1 MSLIKVEHLTFSYP
15 ESLTPVFKDA
25 SFKLDTNWRLGLIGR
40 NGRGKTTLL
49 RLLLGELPYTGT
61 IASRTNFVYFPQ
73 TPADPTLL
81 ARDVLAEL
89 YPLAEDWQLRRELN
103 LLGLDADEVFWRPFD
118 TLSGGE
124 QTKLLLSGLF
134 LDEAS
139 FPLIDEPTNHLDLAG
154 REAVA
159 RYLSHK
165 PGFILVSHDR
175 TFLDAAIDHVL
186 ALNLSD
192 IEVHSGNFSSWQE
205 NFTRREAHEKEQNA
219 RLQHEIRQLKQAAQ
233 RTANWSDRVERTKI
247 GADDKGHVGHMAA
260 KMMKRSKAI
269 ETRRE
274 RAIEEKSQLL
284 KNIEQDEPLKLVPL
298 TYRADRLVSFEEV
311 QVRYAGVTIGAPRSF
326 TIHRSDRLFLDGP
339 NGSGKSSL
347 LRLLAGEPLDHSGR
361 VRIASGLIIS
371 YVPQRTDALRGNVFD
386 FAEAAQIDRTLFL
399 SFLRKMGFP
408 RDHFDRDMAT
418 FSEGQKKKVLL
429 AKSLS
434 EQAHLYVW
442 DEPLNYIDLASR
454 LQIETL
460 IKTYQPTMLLV
471 EHDRAFRD
479 AIATEVVTL

>member
-1 MSLIKVEHLTFSYP
+1 MSLINISHLSFSYP
-15 ESLTPVFKDA
+15 ESLTPVFEDL
-25 SFKLDTNWRLGLIGR
+25 SLKLDTNWRLGLIGR

-49 RLLLGELPYTGT
+49 RLLLGEMPYSGT
-61 IASRTNFVYFPQ
+61 ISNCANFVYFPQ

-81 ARDVLAEL
+81 ARDVLAGL

-103 LLGLDADEVFWRPFD
+103 LLGCDADEILWRPFD

-124 QTKLLLSGLF
+124 QTKALLAGLF
-134 LDEAS
+134 LDDAA

-175 TFLDAAIDHVL
+175 RFLDAAVDHIL
-186 ALNLSD
+186 AINPSD
-192 IEVHSGNFSSWQE
+192 IEIHNGNYSSWQE
-205 NFTRREAHEKEQNA
+205 NFARREAYEKTQNA
-219 RLQHEIRQLKQAAQ
+219 RLQKEIHHLQQAAQ
-233 RTANWSDRVERTKI
+233 RTASWSDHIERTKI
-247 GADDKGHVGHMAA
+247 GAADKGYVGHMAA
-260 KMMKRSKAI
+260 KMMKRSKAV
-269 ETRRE
+269 EARRE
-274 RAIEEKSQLL
+274 RTIEEKSRLL
-284 KNIEQDEPLKLVPL
+284 KDFEREQPLKLVPL
-298 TYRADRLVSFEEV
+298 TYRADRLVTFENV
-311 QVRYAGVTIGAPRSF
+311 QVRYNDTPIGAPHTF
-326 TIHRSDRLFLDGP
+326 TIHRGARLFLDGP
-339 NGSGKSSL
+339 NGCGKSSL
-347 LRLLAGEPLDHSGR
+347 LRLLANNAPAFSGR
-361 VRIASGLIIS
+361 LHIASGLIIS
-371 YVPQRTDALRGNVFD
+371 IVPQHTDTLAGSVFD
-386 FAEAAQIDRTLFL
+386 FAEAMHIDRTLFL
-399 SFLRKMGFP
+399 SFLRKMGFS

-454 LQIETL
+454 LQIEAL
-460 IKTYQPTMLLV
+460 IKKYQPTMLLV

-479 AIATEVVTL
+479 AIATEMIQL

>member
-1 MSLIKVEHLTFSYP
+1 MSLINISHLSFSYP
-15 ESLTPVFKDA
+15 ESLTPVFEDL
-25 SFKLDTNWRLGLIGR
+25 SLKLDTNWRLGLIGR

-49 RLLLGELPYTGT
+49 RLLLGEMPYSGT
-61 IASRTNFVYFPQ
+61 ISNCANFVYFPQ

-81 ARDVLAEL
+81 ARDVLAGL

-103 LLGLDADEVFWRPFD
+103 LLGCVADEILWRPFD

-124 QTKLLLSGLF
+124 QTKALLAGLF
-134 LDEAS
+134 LDDAA

-175 TFLDAAIDHVL
+175 HFLDAAVDHIL
-186 ALNLSD
+186 PINASD
-192 IEVHSGNFSSWQE
+192 IEIHNGNYSSWQD
-205 NFTRREAHEKEQNA
+205 NFARREAHEKAQNA
-219 RLQHEIRQLKQAAQ
+219 RLQHEIRQLKQAAA
-233 RTANWSDRVERTKI
+233 RTANWSDRVERAKI
-247 GADDKGHVGHMAA
+247 GAADKGHVGHMAA

-274 RAIEEKSQLL
+274 RAIEEKSKLL
-284 KNIEQDEPLKLVPL
+284 KNFEQDEPLKLVPL
-298 TYRADRLVSFEEV
+298 AYRAERLVSFEEV
-311 QVRYAGVTIGAPRSF
+311 QVRYAGVAIGTPHSF
-326 TIHRSDRLFLDGP
+326 TIHRGDRLFLDGP
-339 NGSGKSSL
+339 NGCGKSSL
-347 LRLLAGEPLDHSGR
+347 LHLLTPDAPDHSGR

-371 YVPQRTDALRGNVFD
+371 YVPQRTDALRGSVFD

-408 RDHFDRDMAT
+408 RDHFARDMTT

-454 LQIETL
+454 LQIEDL

>member
-1 MSLIKVEHLTFSYP
+1 MSLINISHLTFSYP
-15 ESLTPVFKDA
+15 ESLTPVFEDL
-25 SFKLDTNWRLGLIGR
+25 SLKLDTSWRLGLIGR

-49 RLLLGELPYTGT
+49 HLLAGDHPYTG
-61 IASRTNFVYFPQ
+61 SVSCSVSCVYFPQ
-73 TPADPTLL
+73 KPADPTLL
-81 ARDVLAEL
+81 AQDVLAEL
-89 YPLAEDWQLRRELN
+89 YPFAEDWQLRRELN
-103 LLGLDADEVFWRPFD
+103 LLGCDADEILWRPFD

-124 QTKLLLSGLF
+124 QTKALLAGLF
-134 LDEAS
+134 LDEAA

-159 RYLSHK
+159 RYLSRK

-175 TFLDAAIDHVL
+175 RFLDAAVDHIL
-186 ALNLSD
+186 AINASD
-192 IEVHSGNFSSWQE
+192 IEVHSGNYSSWQD
-205 NFTRREAHEKEQNA
+205 NFARREAHEKEQNA

-269 ETRRE
+269 EARRE
-274 RAIEEKSQLL
+274 RAIEEKSKLL
-284 KNIEQDEPLKLVPL
+284 KDFEHEQPLKLVPL
-298 TYRADRLVSFEEV
+298 TYRADRLVTFEEV
-311 QVRYAGVTIGAPRSF
+311 QVRYDEVAIGAPRSF
-326 TIHRSDRLFLDGP
+326 TIHRGDRLFLDGP
-339 NGSGKSSL
+339 NGCGKSSL
-347 LRLLAGEPLDHSGR
+347 LRLLTPDAPDHSGR

-371 YVPQRTDALRGNVFD
+371 YVPQRTDALRGSVFD
-386 FAEAAQIDRTLFL
+386 FAESAHVDRTLFL

-454 LQIETL
+454 LQIEDL

>member
-1 MSLIKVEHLTFSYP
+1 MSLIKVDHLTFSYP
-15 ESLTPVFKDA
+15 ASLTPVFRDV

-40 NGRGKTTLL
+40 GKTTFLHLL
-49 RLLLGELPYTGT
+49 AGDYPFTGT
-61 IASRTNFVYFPQ
+61 ISSHADCVYFPQ
-73 TPADPTLL
+73 RPADPSLFV
-81 ARDVLAEL
+81 RDVLAEL
-89 YPLAEDWQLRRELN
+89 YPLGEDWQLRRELN
-103 LLGLDADEVFWRPFD
+103 LLGCDADEILWRPFD

-124 QTKLLLSGLF
+124 QTKMLLAGLF
-134 LDEAS
+134 LDDAA

-159 RYLSHK
+159 RYLSRK

-175 TFLDAAIDHVL
+175 RFLDAAVDHIL
-186 ALNLSD
+186 AINASD
-192 IEVHSGNFSSWQE
+192 IEVHSGNYSSWQD
-205 NFTRREAHEKEQNA
+205 NFA
-219 RLQHEIRQLKQAAQ
+219 
-233 RTANWSDRVERTKI
+233 
-247 GADDKGHVGHMAA
+247 
-260 KMMKRSKAI
+260 
-269 ETRRE
+269 RRE
-274 RAIEEKSQLL
+274 RAIEEKSKLL
-284 KNIEQDEPLKLVPL
+284 KDFEHEQPLKLVPL
-298 TYRADRLVSFEEV
+298 TYRADRLVTFEEV
-311 QVRYAGVTIGAPRSF
+311 QVRYAGVAVGAPRSF
-326 TIHRSDRLFLDGP
+326 TIHRGDRLFLDGP

-361 VRIASGLIIS
+361 VLIASGLIIS
-371 YVPQRTDALRGNVFD
+371 YVAQRTDALRGSVFD

-408 RDHFDRDMAT
+408 RDHFDRDMTT

>member
-1 MSLIKVEHLTFSYP
+1 MSLINVEHLTFSYP
-15 ESLTPVFKDA
+15 SSLEPVFKDV
-25 SFKLDTNWRLGLIGR
+25 SFKLDTDWRLGLIGR
-40 NGRGKTTLL
+40 NGRGKTTFLKLL
-49 RLLLGELPYTGT
+49 MGEESHSGT
-61 IASRTNFVYFPQ
+61 ISCPVECIYFPQ

-81 ARDVLAEL
+81 SRDVLAEL
-89 YPLAEDWQLRRELN
+89 YPLAEDWQFRRELN
-103 LLGLDADEVFWRPFD
+103 LLKLDADDIFWRPFS

-124 QTKLLLSGLF
+124 QTKVLLAGLF
-134 LDEAS
+134 LDDVAL
-139 FPLIDEPTNHLDLAG
+139 PLIDEPTNHLDLAG

-159 RYLSHK
+159 RYLRRK
-165 PGFILVSHDR
+165 RGFILVSHDR
-175 TFLDAAIDHVL
+175 TFLDDCVDHILAI
-186 ALNLSD
+186 NPSD
-192 IEVHSGNFSSWQE
+192 IEIHNGNYSSWQE

-247 GADDKGHVGHMAA
+247 GAADKGYVGHMAA

-269 ETRRE
+269 EARRE
-274 RAIEEKSQLL
+274 RAIEEKSKLL
-284 KNIEQDEPLKLVPL
+284 KDFEHEQPLKLVPL
-298 TYRADRLVSFEEV
+298 TYRADRLVTFEEV
-311 QVRYAGVTIGAPRSF
+311 QVRYAGVAISAPRSF
-326 TIHRSDRLFLDGP
+326 TIHRGDRLFLDGP

-347 LRLLAGEPLDHSGR
+347 LRLLADEPLDHSGR

-408 RDHFDRDMAT
+408 HDHFDRDMTT

-479 AIATEVVTL
+479 AIVTEVVTL

>member
-1 MSLIKVEHLTFSYP
+1 MSLINISHLSFSYP
-15 ESLTPVFKDA
+15 ESLTPVFEDL
-25 SFKLDTNWRLGLIGR
+25 SLKLDTNWRLGLIGR

-49 RLLLGELPYTGT
+49 RLLLGEMPYSGT
-61 IASRTNFVYFPQ
+61 ISNCANFVYFPQ

-81 ARDVLAEL
+81 ARDVLAGL

-103 LLGLDADEVFWRPFD
+103 LLGCDADEILWRPFD

-124 QTKLLLSGLF
+124 QTKALLAGLF
-134 LDEAS
+134 LDDAA

-175 TFLDAAIDHVL
+175 HFLDAAIDHVL

-219 RLQHEIRQLKQAAQ
+219 RLQHEIRQLKQAAA

-284 KNIEQDEPLKLVPL
+284 KNIEQDEFLKLVPL
-298 TYRADRLVSFEEV
+298 TYRADRLVTFENV
-311 QVRYAGVTIGAPRSF
+311 QVRYNDTPIGAPHTF
-326 TIHRSDRLFLDGP
+326 TIHRGDRLFLDGP
-339 NGSGKSSL
+339 NGCGKSSL
-347 LRLLAGEPLDHSGR
+347 LHLLANNAPAFSGR
-361 VRIASGLIIS
+361 LHIASGLIIS
-371 YVPQRTDALRGNVFD
+371 IVPQHTDTLAGSVFD
-386 FAEAAQIDRTLFL
+386 FAEAMHIDCILFL
-399 SFLRKMGFP
+399 SFLRKMGFS
-408 RDHFDRDMAT
+408 RDQFDRDMRA
-418 FSEGQKKKVLL
+418 FSEGQKKKILL

-454 LQIETL
+454 LQIEAL
-460 IKTYQPTMLLV
+460 IKKYQPTMLLV
-471 EHDRAFRD
+471 EHDRAFQE
-479 AIATEVVTL
+479 AVATEVIQL

>member
-1 MSLIKVEHLTFSYP
+1 MSLININYLTFSYP
-15 ESLTPVFKDA
+15 SSLEPVFKDV
-25 SFKLDTNWRLGLIGR
+25 SFKLDTDWRLGLIGR

-49 RLLLGELPYTGT
+49 RLFLGELPYSGT
-61 IASRTNFVYFPQ
+61 ISNCTNFVYFPQ
-73 TPADPTLL
+73 TPVDSTLL

-103 LLGLDADEVFWRPFD
+103 LLGCDADEILWRPFD

-124 QTKLLLSGLF
+124 QTKALLAGLF
-134 LDEAS
+134 LDDAA

-159 RYLSHK
+159 RYLRRK
-165 PGFILVSHDR
+165 RGFILVSHDR

-247 GADDKGHVGHMAA
+247 GAADKGYVGHMAA

-269 ETRRE
+269 EARRE
-274 RAIEEKSQLL
+274 RAIEEKSKLL
-284 KNIEQDEPLKLVPL
+284 KDFEHEQPLKLVPL
-298 TYRADRLVSFEEV
+298 TYRADRLVTFENV
-311 QVRYAGVTIGAPRSF
+311 QVRYNDTPIGAPHTF
-326 TIHRSDRLFLDGP
+326 TIHRGDRLFLDGP
-339 NGSGKSSL
+339 NGCGKSSL
-347 LRLLAGEPLDHSGR
+347 LHLLANNAPAFSGR
-361 VRIASGLIIS
+361 LHIASGLIIS
-371 YVPQRTDALRGNVFD
+371 IVPQHTDTLAGSVFD

-408 RDHFDRDMAT
+408 RDHFDRDMTT

-479 AIATEVVTL
+479 AIATEVIQL

>member
-1 MSLIKVEHLTFSYP
+1 MSLINVEHLTFSYP
-15 ESLTPVFKDA
+15 SSLEPVFKDV
-25 SFKLDTNWRLGLIGR
+25 SFKLDTDWRLGLIGR

-49 RLLLGELPYTGT
+49 RLLLGEMPYSGT
-61 IASRTNFVYFPQ
+61 ISNCANFVYFPQ

-81 ARDVLAEL
+81 ARDVLAGL

-103 LLGLDADEVFWRPFD
+103 LLGCDADEILWRPFD

-124 QTKLLLSGLF
+124 QTKALLAGLF
-134 LDEAS
+134 LDDAA

-175 TFLDAAIDHVL
+175 RFLDAAVDHIL
-186 ALNLSD
+186 AINASD
-192 IEVHSGNFSSWQE
+192 IEIHNGNYSSWQD
-205 NFTRREAHEKEQNA
+205 NFARREAHEKAQNA
-219 RLQHEIRQLKQAAQ
+219 RLQSEIRQLKQAAA

-298 TYRADRLVSFEEV
+298 TY
-311 QVRYAGVTIGAPRSF
+311 
-326 TIHRSDRLFLDGP
+326 
-339 NGSGKSSL
+339 
-347 LRLLAGEPLDHSGR
+347 
-361 VRIASGLIIS
+361 
-371 YVPQRTDALRGNVFD
+371 
-386 FAEAAQIDRTLFL
+386 
-399 SFLRKMGFP
+399 
-408 RDHFDRDMAT
+408 
-418 FSEGQKKKVLL
+418 
-429 AKSLS
+429 
-434 EQAHLYVW
+434 
-442 DEPLNYIDLASR
+442 IDLASR
-454 LQIETL
+454 LQIEAL

-479 AIATEVVTL
+479 AIATEVIQL

>member
-1 MSLIKVEHLTFSYP
+1 MSLINISHLSFSYP
-15 ESLTPVFKDA
+15 ESLTPVFEDL
-25 SFKLDTNWRLGLIGR
+25 SLKLDTNWRLGLIGR

-49 RLLLGELPYTGT
+49 RLLLGEMPYSGT
-61 IASRTNFVYFPQ
+61 ISNCANFVYFPQ

-81 ARDVLAEL
+81 ARDVLAGL

-103 LLGLDADEVFWRPFD
+103 LLGCDADEILWRPFD

-124 QTKLLLSGLF
+124 QTKALLAGLF
-134 LDEAS
+134 LDDAA

-175 TFLDAAIDHVL
+175 RFLDAAVDHIL
-186 ALNLSD
+186 AINASD
-192 IEVHSGNFSSWQE
+192 IEIHNGNYSSWQD
-205 NFTRREAHEKEQNA
+205 NFARREAHEKAQNA
-219 RLQHEIRQLKQAAQ
+219 RLQSEIRQLKQAAA

-371 YVPQRTDALRGNVFD
+371 YVPQRTDDLRGNVFD

-408 RDHFDRDMAT
+408 RDHFDRDMRT
-418 FSEGQKKKVLL
+418 FSEGQKKKILL

-454 LQIETL
+454 LQIEAL
-460 IKTYQPTMLLV
+460 IKKYQPTMLLV
-471 EHDRAFRD
+471 EHDRAFQE
-479 AIATEVVTL
+479 AVATEVIQL

>member
-1 MSLIKVEHLTFSYP
+1 MSLINISHLSFSYP
-15 ESLTPVFKDA
+15 ESLTPVFEDL
-25 SFKLDTNWRLGLIGR
+25 SLKLDTNWRLGLIGR

-49 RLLLGELPYTGT
+49 RLLLGEMPYSGT
-61 IASRTNFVYFPQ
+61 ISNCANFVYFPQ

-81 ARDVLAEL
+81 ARDVLAGL

-103 LLGLDADEVFWRPFD
+103 LLGCDADEILWRPFD

-124 QTKLLLSGLF
+124 QTKALLAGLF
-134 LDEAS
+134 LDDAA

-175 TFLDAAIDHVL
+175 TFLDAAIDHML

-247 GADDKGHVGHMAA
+247 GAADKGHVGHMAA

-274 RAIEEKSQLL
+274 RAIEEKSKLL
-284 KNIEQDEPLKLVPL
+284 KNFEQDEPLKLVPL
-298 TYRADRLVSFEEV
+298 AYRAERLVSFEEV
-311 QVRYAGVTIGAPRSF
+311 QVRYAGVAIGTPHSF
-326 TIHRSDRLFLDGP
+326 TIHRGDRLFLDGP
-339 NGSGKSSL
+339 NGCGKSSL
-347 LRLLAGEPLDHSGR
+347 LHLLTPDAPDHSGR

-371 YVPQRTDALRGNVFD
+371 YVPQRTDALRGSVFD

-408 RDHFDRDMAT
+408 RDHFARDMTT

-454 LQIETL
+454 LQIEDL
-460 IKTYQPTMLLV
+460 IQKYQPTMLLV

>member
-1 MSLIKVEHLTFSYP
+1 MSLINVEHLTFSYP
-15 ESLTPVFKDA
+15 SSLEPVFKDV
-25 SFKLDTNWRLGLIGR
+25 SFKLDTDWRLGLIGR
-40 NGRGKTTLL
+40 NGRGKTTFLKLL
-49 RLLLGELPYTGT
+49 MGEESHSGT
-61 IASRTNFVYFPQ
+61 ISCPAECIYFPQ

-81 ARDVLAEL
+81 SCDVLAEL
-89 YPLAEDWQLRRELN
+89 YPLAEDWQFRRELN
-103 LLGLDADEVFWRPFD
+103 LLKLDADDIFWRPFS

-124 QTKLLLSGLF
+124 QTKVLLAGLF
-134 LDEAS
+134 LDDAAL
-139 FPLIDEPTNHLDLAG
+139 PLIDEPTNHLDLAG

-219 RLQHEIRQLKQAAQ
+219 RLQHEIRQLKQAAA

-247 GADDKGHVGHMAA
+247 GAADKGHVGHMAA

-274 RAIEEKSQLL
+274 RAIEEKSKLL
-284 KNIEQDEPLKLVPL
+284 KNFEQDEPLKLVPL
-298 TYRADRLVSFEEV
+298 AYRAERLVSFEEV
-311 QVRYAGVTIGAPRSF
+311 QVRYAGVAIGTPHSF
-326 TIHRSDRLFLDGP
+326 TIHRGDRLFLDGP
-339 NGSGKSSL
+339 NGCGKSSL
-347 LRLLAGEPLDHSGR
+347 LHLLTPDAPDHSGR
-361 VRIASGLIIS
+361 VRIASGLILS
-371 YVPQRTDALRGNVFD
+371 YVPQRTDALRGSVFD

-408 RDHFDRDMAT
+408 RDHFARDMTT

-454 LQIETL
+454 LQIEDL
-460 IKTYQPTMLLV
+460 IQKYQPTMLLV

>member
-1 MSLIKVEHLTFSYP
+1 MSLINISHLSFSYP
-15 ESLTPVFKDA
+15 ESLTPVFEDL
-25 SFKLDTNWRLGLIGR
+25 SLKLDTNWRLGLIGR

-49 RLLLGELPYTGT
+49 RLLLGEMPYSGT
-61 IASRTNFVYFPQ
+61 ISNCANFVYFPQ

-81 ARDVLAEL
+81 ARDVLAGL

-103 LLGLDADEVFWRPFD
+103 LLGCDADEILWRPFD

-124 QTKLLLSGLF
+124 QTKALLAGLF
-134 LDEAS
+134 LDDAA

-247 GADDKGHVGHMAA
+247 GAADKGHVGHMAA

-274 RAIEEKSQLL
+274 RAIEEKSKLL
-284 KNIEQDEPLKLVPL
+284 KNFEQDEPLKLVPL
-298 TYRADRLVSFEEV
+298 AYRAERLVSFEEV
-311 QVRYAGVTIGAPRSF
+311 QVRYAGVAIGTPHSF
-326 TIHRSDRLFLDGP
+326 TIHRGDRLFLDGP
-339 NGSGKSSL
+339 NGCGKSSL
-347 LRLLAGEPLDHSGR
+347 LHLLTPDAPDHSGR

-371 YVPQRTDALRGNVFD
+371 YVPQRTDALRGSVFD

-408 RDHFDRDMAT
+408 RDHFARDMTT

-454 LQIETL
+454 LQIEDL
-460 IKTYQPTMLLV
+460 IQKYQPTMLLV

>member
-1 MSLIKVEHLTFSYP
+1 MSLININHLTFSYP
-15 ESLTPVFKDA
+15 ESLTPVFKDL
-25 SFKLDTNWRLGLIGR
+25 SLRLDTNWRLGLIGR

-49 RLLLGELPYTGT
+49 HLLAGDHPYTG
-61 IASRTNFVYFPQ
+61 SVSCSVGCVYFPQ
-73 TPADPTLL
+73 KPADPTLL
-81 ARDVLAEL
+81 ARDVLTEL

-103 LLGLDADEVFWRPFD
+103 LLGCDADEILWRPFD

-175 TFLDAAIDHVL
+175 HFLDAAIDHVL

-192 IEVHSGNFSSWQE
+192 IEVHSGNYSSWQE
-205 NFTRREAHEKEQNA
+205 NFARREAHEKEQNA

-247 GADDKGHVGHMAA
+247 GAADKGHVGHMAV

-269 ETRRE
+269 EARRE
-274 RAIEEKSQLL
+274 RAIEEKSKLL
-284 KNIEQDEPLKLVPL
+284 KDFEHEQPLKLVPL
-298 TYRADRLVSFEEV
+298 TYRVDRLVTFEEV
-311 QVRYAGVTIGAPRSF
+311 QVRYADIAVGAPRSF
-326 TIHRSDRLFLDGP
+326 TIHRGDRLFLDGP

-347 LRLLAGEPLDHSGR
+347 LRLLADEPLDHSGR

-371 YVPQRTDALRGNVFD
+371 YVPQRTDALRGSVFD

-454 LQIETL
+454 LQIEEL
-460 IKTYQPTMLLV
+460 IKKYQPTMLLV

>member
-1 MSLIKVEHLTFSYP
+1 MSLINISHLTFSYP
-15 ESLTPVFKDA
+15 ESLTPVFEDL
-25 SFKLDTNWRLGLIGR
+25 SLKLDTSWRLGLIGR

-49 RLLLGELPYTGT
+49 HLLAGDHPYTG
-61 IASRTNFVYFPQ
+61 SVSCSVSCVYFPQ
-73 TPADPTLL
+73 KPADPTLL

-89 YPLAEDWQLRRELN
+89 YPFAEDWQLRRELN
-103 LLGLDADEVFWRPFD
+103 LLGCNADEILWRPFD

-124 QTKLLLSGLF
+124 QTKALLAGLF
-134 LDEAS
+134 LDEAA

-159 RYLSHK
+159 HYLSHK

-175 TFLDAAIDHVL
+175 HFLDAAVDHIL
-186 ALNLSD
+186 AINASD
-192 IEVHSGNFSSWQE
+192 IEIHSGNYSSWQE
-205 NFTRREAHEKEQNA
+205 NFARRQSHEIAQNA
-219 RLQHEIRQLKQAAQ
+219 RLQSEIRQLKQAAA

-247 GADDKGHVGHMAA
+247 GAADKGHVGHMAA

-269 ETRRE
+269 EARRE
-274 RAIEEKSQLL
+274 RAIEEKSKLL
-284 KNIEQDEPLKLVPL
+284 KDFEHEQPLKLVPL
-298 TYRADRLVSFEEV
+298 TYRADRLVTFEEV
-311 QVRYAGVTIGAPRSF
+311 QVRYAGVAVGAPRSF

-371 YVPQRTDALRGNVFD
+371 YVPQRTDALHGSVRE

-408 RDHFDRDMAT
+408 RDHFDRDMTT

-454 LQIETL
+454 LQIEEL
-460 IKTYQPTMLLV
+460 IKKYQPTMLLV

>member
-1 MSLIKVEHLTFSYP
+1 MSLINISHLSFSYP
-15 ESLTPVFKDA
+15 ESLTPVFEDL
-25 SFKLDTNWRLGLIGR
+25 SLKLDTNWRLGLIGR

-49 RLLLGELPYTGT
+49 RLLLGEMPYSGT
-61 IASRTNFVYFPQ
+61 ISNCANFVYFPQ

-81 ARDVLAEL
+81 ARDVLAGL

-103 LLGLDADEVFWRPFD
+103 LLGCDADEILWRPFD

-124 QTKLLLSGLF
+124 QTKALLAGLF
-134 LDEAS
+134 LDDAA

-175 TFLDAAIDHVL
+175 RFLDAAVDHIL
-186 ALNLSD
+186 AINASD
-192 IEVHSGNFSSWQE
+192 IEIHNGNYSSWQD
-205 NFTRREAHEKEQNA
+205 NFARREAHEKAQNA
-219 RLQHEIRQLKQAAQ
+219 RLQSEIRQLKQAAA

-269 ETRRE
+269 EARRE
-274 RAIEEKSQLL
+274 RAIEEKSRLL
-284 KNIEQDEPLKLVPL
+284 KDFEREQPLKLVPL
-298 TYRADRLVSFEEV
+298 TYRADRLVTFENV
-311 QVRYAGVTIGAPRSF
+311 QVRYNDTPIGAPHTF
-326 TIHRSDRLFLDGP
+326 TIHRGDRLFLDGP
-339 NGSGKSSL
+339 NGCGKSSL
-347 LRLLAGEPLDHSGR
+347 LHLLANNAPAFSGR
-361 VRIASGLIIS
+361 LHIASGLIIS
-371 YVPQRTDALRGNVFD
+371 YVPQRTDDLRGNVFD

-408 RDHFDRDMAT
+408 RDHFDRDMTT

-454 LQIETL
+454 LQIEEL
-460 IKTYQPTMLLV
+460 IKKYQPTMLLV

>member
-1 MSLIKVEHLTFSYP
+1 MSLININYLTFFYP
-15 ESLTPVFKDA
+15 ESLTPVFEDL
-25 SFKLDTNWRLGLIGR
+25 SLKLDTNWRLGLIGR

-49 RLLLGELPYTGT
+49 RLLLGEMPYSGT
-61 IASRTNFVYFPQ
+61 ISNCANFVYFPQ
-73 TPADPTLL
+73 KPADPTLL
-81 ARDVLAEL
+81 AQDVLAEL
-89 YPLAEDWQLRRELN
+89 YPLTENWQLRRELN

-124 QTKLLLSGLF
+124 QAKLLLSGLF

-175 TFLDAAIDHVL
+175 HFLDAAIDHVL

-192 IEVHSGNFSSWQE
+192 IEVHSGNYSSWQE
-205 NFTRREAHEKEQNA
+205 NFARREAHEKEQNA

-247 GADDKGHVGHMAA
+247 GAADKGYVGHMAA

-269 ETRRE
+269 EARRE
-274 RAIEEKSQLL
+274 RAIEEKSKLL
-284 KNIEQDEPLKLVPL
+284 KDFEHEQPLKLVPL
-298 TYRADRLVSFEEV
+298 TYRADRLVTFEEV
-311 QVRYAGVTIGAPRSF
+311 QVRYADVAVGAPRSF
-326 TIHRSDRLFLDGP
+326 TIHRGDRLFLDGP

-347 LRLLAGEPLDHSGR
+347 LRLLADEPLDHSGR

-371 YVPQRTDALRGNVFD
+371 YVPQRTDALRGSVFD
-386 FAEAAQIDRTLFL
+386 FAEAAQINRTLFL
-399 SFLRKMGFP
+399 SFLRKTGFP

-460 IKTYQPTMLLV
+460 IKIYHPTMLLV

-479 AIATEVVTL
+479 ATCTKVVTL

>member
-1 MSLIKVEHLTFSYP
+1 MSLINVEHLTFSYP
-15 ESLTPVFKDA
+15 SSLEPVFKDV
-25 SFKLDTNWRLGLIGR
+25 SFKLDTDWRLGLIGR
-40 NGRGKTTLL
+40 NGRGKTTFLKLL
-49 RLLLGELPYTGT
+49 MGEESHSGT
-61 IASRTNFVYFPQ
+61 ISCPAECIYFPQ

-81 ARDVLAEL
+81 SCDVLAEL
-89 YPLAEDWQLRRELN
+89 YPLAEDWQFRRELN
-103 LLGLDADEVFWRPFD
+103 LLKLDADDIFWRPFS

-124 QTKLLLSGLF
+124 QTKVLLAGLF
-134 LDEAS
+134 LDDAAL
-139 FPLIDEPTNHLDLAG
+139 PLIDEPTNHLDLAG

-159 RYLSHK
+159 RYLRRK
-165 PGFILVSHDR
+165 RGFILVSHDR

-247 GADDKGHVGHMAA
+247 GAADKGYVGHMAA

-269 ETRRE
+269 EARRE
-274 RAIEEKSQLL
+274 RAIEEKSKLL
-284 KNIEQDEPLKLVPL
+284 KDFEHEQPLKLVPL
-298 TYRADRLVSFEEV
+298 TYRADRLVTFEEV
-311 QVRYAGVTIGAPRSF
+311 QVRYADIAVGAPRSF
-326 TIHRSDRLFLDGP
+326 TIHRGDRLFLDGP

-347 LRLLAGEPLDHSGR
+347 LRLLADEPLDHSGR

-408 RDHFDRDMAT
+408 HDHFDRDMTT

-454 LQIETL
+454 LQIEAL